1 MNLGTSSR
9 RSFLKAGALGALA
22 LAAGGGIYR
31 ATHPPTPQPFVL
43 DGEARA
49 ALDAIIPGIL
59 AGPLLPAEPAQR
71 AAALASTTARVHAAI
86 LGLPLATQKEVQD
99 LFGLLA
105 LSPARR
111 LLTGIPGGWGNASA
125 EQVAAFLQDW
135 RVHRLG
141 LLRTAYQALHDL
153 VYGAWYAD
161 PSSWAAIGYPGPLLE
176 LA

>member
-1 MNLGTSSR
+1 METSR
-9 RSFLKAGALGALA
+9 RTFLKAGALGALV

-31 ATHPPTPQPFVL
+31 ASHPPLPRRFAL

-49 ALDAIIPGIL
+49 ALHAIIPAVL
-59 AGPLLPAEPAQR
+59 AGALPSGAAREPAI
-71 AAALASTTARVHAAI
+71 AASTERVHQAI

-105 LSPARR
+105 LAPARR
-111 LLTGIPGGWGNASA
+111 LLTGISGGWEQASGA
-125 EQVAAFLQDW
+125 QVAAFLQDW

-141 LLRTAYQALHDL
+141 LLRSAYGAIHDL
-153 VYGAWYAD
+153 VLGSWYAD
-161 PSSWAAIGYPGPLLE
+161 PTSWAAIGYPGPTAQ

>member
-1 MNLGTSSR
+1 METTR
-9 RSFLKAGALGALA
+9 RTFLKAGALAALA

-31 ATHPPTPQPFVL
+31 ATHPPRVSAFAL

-49 ALDAIIPGIL
+49 ALHAIIPAVL
-59 AGPLLPAEPAQR
+59 AGALPPSGPAR
-71 AAALASTTARVHAAI
+71 AAAIDATTAHVHQAI
-86 LGLPLATQKEVQD
+86 VGLPLAMQKEVQD

-105 LSPARR
+105 LAPARR
-111 LLTGIPGGWGNASA
+111 LLTGVTGGWANASG

-141 LLRTAYQALHDL
+141 LLRSAYGALHDL
-153 VYGAWYAD
+153 VLGSWYAD
-161 PSSWAAIGYPGPLLE
+161 PSSWAAIGYPGPIPE